1 MNRRSFLARASSP
14 TPGATAASALP
25 APIPL
30 SINAG
35 LEPHTAPL
43 DRPHAAHLLRR
54 TGFGVSPDRLNASLG
69 QPATAVAAQLVEEAV
84 AAPLPEPPAWINEAP
99 PPGNASNEEKK
110 AYDRQNRTWRKEW
123 TTAWFA
129 DMHRLGL
136 RERMTLFL
144 HNHFVTEY
152 RTYKSAPFAYR
163 YVTLLREHALG
174 NFKDLVRAIGVDAA
188 MLFYLNGK
196 QNRAGAPNENYAR
209 ELLELF
215 TMGPFD
221 AQGNE
226 NYTQTDIEEIA
237 RALTGWV
244 VRKTELSVLFRPNRY
259 DDGQKTFFGRTGPW
273 GYNDVIDIIFEERA
287 DQIAVFIARK
297 LYAAF
302 IYAAPDE
309 SLVAELAQVFL
320 DNNFEM
326 APVVSALLG
335 SAHFFDD
342 QVVGARVKS
351 PTELLVGLLRDLD
364 AAPTPKI
371 MNSLWRYS
379 EHLEQAVL
387 NPPNVAGWPGHHAW
401 LTTTTFVQRRGY
413 LDQLLRKLDSNHA
426 LDLVAL
432 AEKLHDPDDALA
444 AFTLPVALAQH
455 LLSVPLDLLDLPT
468 SNLDFAGDLA
478 SNPIPDEIASGPAYV
493 RDLTRL
499 FLAGVPWY
507 EWHLHLTNA
516 PRHVRTYIL
525 ALTLIP
531 EFQLT

>member
-1 MNRRSFLARASSP
+1 MRP
-14 TPGATAASALP
+14 CC
-25 APIPL
+25 PI
-30 SINAG
+30 
-35 LEPHTAPL
+35 
-43 DRPHAAHLLRR
+43 
-54 TGFGVSPDRLNASLG
+54 
-69 QPATAVAAQLVEEAV
+69 
-84 AAPLPEPPAWINEAP
+84 
-99 PPGNASNEEKK
+99 
-110 AYDRQNRTWRKEW
+110 
-123 TTAWFA
+123 
-129 DMHRLGL
+129 
-136 RERMTLFL
+136 
-144 HNHFVTEY
+144 
-152 RTYKSAPFAYR
+152 
-163 YVTLLREHALG
+163 
-174 NFKDLVRAIGVDAA
+174 
-188 MLFYLNGK
+188 LNGK

-226 NYTQTDIEEIA
+226 NYTQRDIEEIA

-244 VRKTELSVLFRPNRY
+244 VRKTELSVLFRPNRF

-273 GYNDVIDIIFEERA
+273 GYDDVIDILFEERA
-287 DQIAVFIARK
+287 DQIAAFLARK
-297 LYAAF
+297 LYVAF

-309 SLVAELAQVFL
+309 SLVAELAQVVL
-320 DNNFEM
+320 DHNFEM

-364 AAPTPKI
+364 AAPPPKI
-371 MNSLWRYS
+371 MNNLWRYS
-379 EHLEQAVL
+379 ERLGQEVL

-401 LTTTTFVQRRGY
+401 LTTTTFVQRRSY
-413 LDQLLRKLDSNHA
+413 LDQFLRQLDRNDA

-468 SNLDFAGDLA
+468 ANLDFAGDLA
-478 SNPIPDEIASGPAYV
+478 NNPIPDEIAYGPAYI

-499 FLAGVPWY
+499 FLDGVPWY
-507 EWHLHLTNA
+507 EWDLQLSNA

-525 ALTLIP
+525 ALTLLP
-531 EFQLT
+531 EYQLT